1 MYSSSLR
8 KSCTYLF
15 LPLLTHSEISEEFM
29 CKLQNTF
36 VGVFIIF
43 FNLDFS
49 GILCSA
55 LCYEQGRNSNFAI
68 IGSSPSCTPHPCGML
83 PNQGS
88 SIHFHHFRVKNKSRH
103 TEKLYLFFSPV
114 SHVTD
119 TLFVK
124 TWGGKSYA
132 KSVACE
138 QIPSDISIT
147 HAVPCKTTSLESCG
161 KELNGATTE
170 HRDSPLLPSWSS
182 SLATPSCCCRVVSIK
197 L

>member
-1 MYSSSLR
+1 M
-8 KSCTYLF
+8 F
-15 LPLLTHSEISEEFM
+15 
-29 CKLQNTF
+29 
-36 VGVFIIF
+36 
-43 FNLDFS
+43 
-49 GILCSA
+49 
-55 LCYEQGRNSNFAI
+55 
-68 IGSSPSCTPHPCGML
+68 

-103 TEKLYLFFSPV
+103 TEKLYLFSSPV

-161 KELNGATTE
+161 RELNGATTE
-170 HRDSPLLPSWSS
+170 HRALPCLPLDLHPWHLLLAAVLGFPFNCKVSLSLVTLLCIFSLQLFAVTSGCSVVFSS
-182 SLATPSCCCRVVSIK
+182 SSFNLAIDYCCRDKINSFQANLHGEKQMIVVWIAQE
-197 L
+197 

>member
-1 MYSSSLR
+1 
-8 KSCTYLF
+8 
-15 LPLLTHSEISEEFM
+15 M
-29 CKLQNTF
+29 CKVQNTF

-43 FNLDFS
+43 LNFDFIV
-49 GILCSA
+49 ILYS
-55 LCYEQGRNSNFAI
+55 LLYPKQVRKSNIAI
-68 IGSSPSCTPHPCGML
+68 MESSPSCTPHPCRMF

-88 SIHFHHFRVKNKSRH
+88 STHCHHFRVKNKSRH
-103 TEKLYLFFSPV
+103 TEKLYLFSSPV
-114 SHVTD
+114 SHVSD

-161 KELNGATTE
+161 EELNGATTE
-170 HRDSPLLPSWSS
+170 HRDSPLSPSWSS
-182 SLATPSCCCRVVSIK
+182 SLATPSVYFPFNCKVSLSLVTLFCIFPFSS
-197 L
+197 